1 MGVEDLRGS
10 HVFQGE
16 EGWYRSVVA
25 NRENYTKFTANEPL
39 MRGEGDDRKNTDPKE
54 ASGKIYRETSKI
66 LQTPLPPSPTIN
78 RKIMTSP

>member
-10 HVFQGE
+10 HVFQRE

-66 LQTPLPPSPTIN
+66 LQTPPPPSPTIN

>member
-39 MRGEGDDRKNTDPKE
+39 MRGEGDDRKNTDP
-54 ASGKIYRETSKI
+54 
-66 LQTPLPPSPTIN
+66 
-78 RKIMTSP
+78 